1 LTKFCSAHSE
11 IKTQGVFIRS
21 STVDS
26 ELLVR
31 RPDVLAA
38 EHALKAANANIGAAR
53 AAFFPSISLTGF
65 AGLASTA
72 LSSLFTGGAA
82 FWSFTPQ
89 VTVPIFTGGKLEAGL
104 DAAQVRKRI
113 EIARYERTIQ
123 VAFRE
128 VADALE
134 SRAAL
139 EAELEAQVARV
150 AAEQRRYDI
159 SELRY
164 RTGIESYLA
173 VLTAQRDLYTAQRA
187 LIEVRLAR
195 LTNTVALYAAL
206 GGGWK
211 E

>member
-1 LTKFCSAHSE
+1 M
-11 IKTQGVFIRS
+11 
-21 STVDS
+21 
-26 ELLVR
+26 
-31 RPDVLAA
+31 
-38 EHALKAANANIGAAR
+38 AR
-53 AAFFPSISLTGF
+53 
-65 AGLASTA
+65 
-72 LSSLFTGGAA
+72 AA

-164 RTGIESYLA
+164 RTGIDSYLA